1 MQKRGVGRSYC
12 SDKCMRKF
20 NYGKNHKTILERQ
33 RSWVKKNK
41 YDGNREVALKRDSY
55 TCQLCKTQL
64 YPSQWAYSKKLVV
77 HHRDGSGEKENKN
90 HELSNL
96 QTLCGT
102 CHLEYH
108 TKINLVFIGGEYFI
122 RGKIFGL
129 LGLQSVKATI

>member
-1 MQKRGVGRSYC
+1 
-12 SDKCMRKF
+12 MRKF